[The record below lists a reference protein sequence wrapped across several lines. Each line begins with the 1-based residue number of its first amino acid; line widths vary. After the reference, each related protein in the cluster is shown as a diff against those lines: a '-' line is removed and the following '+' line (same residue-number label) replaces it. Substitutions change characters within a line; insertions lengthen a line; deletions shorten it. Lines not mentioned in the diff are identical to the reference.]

1 MNKPQPKILKIII
14 FLMILLPQISFSAD
28 IEKIMNKYSG
38 QDGFT
43 VVNIP
48 GSSLG
53 YVFNEM
59 NGSTARNNENNKKIQ
74 EIAKDISG
82 IKILT
87 YSKDDGG
94 KLLANAIYNEILSAV
109 NTNEYSQ
116 LMNVSKKDEKVMMLV
131 KKDANDKVSEFLML
145 TYERDN
151 VTLIQIVGKLN
162 LKDIKELTEPS
173 QNKNEEKKNK

>member
-1 MNKPQPKILKIII
+1 MKKPQPKILKIII
-14 FLMILLPQISFSAD
+14 FLIILLPQITLSAD
-28 IEKIMNKYSG
+28 IEKIMNQYSG

-59 NGSTARNNENNKKIQ
+59 NGSNERNSKNNKKIQ

-94 KLLANAIYNEILSAV
+94 KLLPIAIYNDVLSAV
-109 NTNEYSQ
+109 NTKEYTQ

-145 TYERDN
+145 TYEPDS
-151 VTLIQIVGKLN
+151 VTLIQIEGKLN
-162 LKDIKELTEPS
+162 LKDIKELTDPN
-173 QNKNEEKKNK
+173 QNNSEEKKNK

>member
-1 MNKPQPKILKIII
+1 MKKLQIRTLNIIVIL
-14 FLMILLPQISFSAD
+14 FILSLQLASSAD
-28 IEKIMNKYSG
+28 MDLIMKTYSG

-59 NGSTARNNENNKKIQ
+59 NGNKEKNKEDDKKIK

-94 KLLANAIYNEILSAV
+94 KLSAISIYNELLGII
-109 NTNEYSQ
+109 NTREYSQ
-116 LMNVSKKDEKVMMLV
+116 LMNVSKKDEKVMMLI

-145 TYERDN
+145 TYESDE
-151 VTLIQIVGKLN
+151 VTLIQITGKLN
-162 LKDIKELTEPS
+162 LNDIKDLTQPKN
-173 QNKNEEKKNK
+173 NKK

>member
-1 MNKPQPKILKIII
+1 MKKQKIR
-14 FLMILLPQISFSAD
+14 ILNTIVILIGLSLQLAYSAD
-28 IEKIMNKYSG
+28 IDKIMNKYSG

-59 NGSTARNNENNKKIQ
+59 NGSKERNKEDDKKIK

-87 YSKDDGG
+87 YSKEDGG
-94 KLLANAIYNEILSAV
+94 KILPNAIYNELLAAV
-109 NTNEYSQ
+109 NTKEYSQ

-145 TYERDN
+145 TYEPDE
-151 VTLIQIVGKLN
+151 VTLIQITGKLN
-162 LKDIKELTEPS
+162 LNDIKDLTQPKE
-173 QNKNEEKKNK
+173 NKK